1 MGGAF
6 YRKCLVFMVVAAFM
20 LVSAVAFAQEKQK
33 KWVVIKD
40 SKGVCKVIE
49 SKKGKTD
56 KTIAG
61 PFATKDEAVKA
72 KEKECPKPAKKQPSA
87 KDPSKKQ
94 Q

>member
-20 LVSAVAFAQEKQK
+20 LVSAMAFAQEKQK

-72 KEKECPKPAKKQPSA
+72 KEKECPKPPKKQPSG